1 MVPVSTFAL
10 ESDGEFNENTHAF
23 YTKHAITSAK
33 RARKNDALDDYD
45 LFLASVLVSPLV
57 SKRKRPEA

>member
-23 YTKHAITSAK
+23 YIKHAIA
-33 RARKNDALDDYD
+33 
-45 LFLASVLVSPLV
+45 
-57 SKRKRPEA
+57 